1 MKISLDYPDELDQK
15 VMKKASEDGHKS
27 RAAVIRKALAFY
39 LSKELHE
46 VAFDKKEEG
55 IQNQTATI

>member
-1 MKISLDYPDELDQK
+1 MKVSLDYPDELDKKVIQK
-15 VMKKASEDGHKS
+15 ANEDGHKS

-46 VAFDKKEEG
+46 VTFEQKEDTPK
-55 IQNQTATI
+55 QTVTI